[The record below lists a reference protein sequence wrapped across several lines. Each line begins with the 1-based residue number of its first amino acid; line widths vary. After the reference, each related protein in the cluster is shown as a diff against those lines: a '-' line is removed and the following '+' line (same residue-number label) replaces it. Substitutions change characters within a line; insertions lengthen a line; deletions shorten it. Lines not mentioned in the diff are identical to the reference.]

1 MWGTSSPD
9 DEFTG
14 DLATRLRLHRSLV
27 VGWFVLWREIYHRA
41 ILDFCNTIGTKRT
54 YRHAATMSA
63 LEAKPDDICSLRAFP
78 GLDPSATWRPQ
89 FCCDAQGHAPY
100 RCGGQPVIRWT
111 R

>member
-1 MWGTSSPD
+1 SSPD

-27 VGWFVLWREIYHRA
+27 VGWFVLWRGNFYRGIF
-41 ILDFCNTIGTKRT
+41 LFFNTISTKRA

-63 LEAKPDDICSLRAFP
+63 LEGKTDDIWSLRAFS

-100 RCGGQPVIRWT
+100 RCGKLLLST
-111 R
+111 